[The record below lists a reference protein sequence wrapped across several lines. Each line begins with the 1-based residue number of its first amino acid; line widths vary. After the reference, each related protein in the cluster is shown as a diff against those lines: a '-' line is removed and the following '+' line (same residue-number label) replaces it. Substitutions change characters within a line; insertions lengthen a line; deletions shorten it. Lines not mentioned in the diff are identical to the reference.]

1 MDAAAEGGGRRRRIS
16 ASAGR
21 PDAARDGARRRA
33 WVGPAVLGLAG
44 LALGWAIVVQ
54 ALIQVAPTRLALAVA
69 PDSPSATADAAQD
82 AYTAKQ
88 TPRAAALARRSL
100 ALQPFDVVALRVA
113 GLADAARNGADHA
126 DQTMTLAGDW
136 SLRDQL
142 SQAWLFGQRLRHR
155 AYGSAF
161 AHADALMRMDSDI
174 LPPMFKLFD
183 EIVSY
188 DPKALGALG
197 QRLASGPPWRQA
209 YFESLG
215 GDPQRQLIAAELATG
230 LAASPHPA
238 TRPELSALLAN
249 LVVQQRY
256 ALADQVWR
264 RVGGA
269 EAARAPAD
277 GGFNAPQTPD
287 PFGWRITGGEGATVQ
302 ILEDGEERGERALR
316 VDYDGYSN
324 PTLVKAFMALG
335 PGPRRLT
342 GRLRSDLAT
351 GADQLGWV
359 VSCADDGRPLAEAR
373 GPASA
378 QPGAWASFS
387 ETFTVPPTGCAGQWL
402 TLAPYP
408 GERPNPTTVWY
419 TDLAVAG
426 S

>member
-1 MDAAAEGGGRRRRIS
+1 MDGAAEGGGRRPSIASGGGRAAAAS
-16 ASAGR
+16 AS
-21 PDAARDGARRRA
+21 RRT
-33 WVGPAVLGLAG
+33 WIGGAVLGLVG
-44 LALGWAIVVQ
+44 LALGWTIVVE
-54 ALIQVAPTRLALAVA
+54 ALVQVAPPRLALAVD
-69 PDSPSATADAAQD
+69 PNSALANAYAAQD
-82 AYTAKQ
+82 AYAAKQ
-88 TPRAAALARRSL
+88 MGQAAALARKSL
-100 ALQPFDVVALRVA
+100 TLQPFDVVALRVA
-113 GLADAARNGADHA
+113 GLADAARNGPDHA

-161 AHADALMRMDSDI
+161 AHADALMRMDNDI
-174 LPPMFKLFD
+174 LPSMFKLFD
-183 EIVSY
+183 QIVAY

-197 QRLASGPPWRQA
+197 QRLAADPPWRQA

-215 GDPQRQLIAAELATG
+215 GDPQRQLVAAELAVG
-230 LAASPHPA
+230 LASGPHPA
-238 TRPELSALLAN
+238 TRPELSALLSN
-249 LVVQQRY
+249 LVAQQRY
-256 ALADQVWR
+256 AIADQVWR

-277 GGFNAPQTPD
+277 GGFDAPQTPD

-302 ILEDGEERGERALR
+302 ILDDGVGRGGHALR
-316 VDYDGYSN
+316 VDYDGYSD
-324 PTLVKAFMALG
+324 PSLVKTFMTLG
-335 PGPRRLT
+335 PGPQRLT
-342 GRLRSDLAT
+342 GRLRSELAT

-359 VSCADDGRPLAEAR
+359 VSCADDGRPLAEAK

-378 QPGAWASFS
+378 QPGAWTTFS

-402 TLAPYP
+402 TLEPYP

-419 TDLAVAG
+419 ADLAVAG